1 MRSLADLA
9 HALISVSLKDRMH
22 RCLKVALGVGVKM
35 GMMGGGIGRKWR
47 LNCTHSTQPR
57 KKENKNKE

>member
-35 GMMGGGIGRKWR
+35 GMMGGIGGKWR